1 MNDDFSWLD
10 DAIIHISKCVGVD
23 RIHAISANPAYACIT
38 ISVLRGD
45 EIYPDKII
53 QYCPPI
59 KDLDLAASLIRG
71 ALIND
76 KSLYP
81 KNSI

>member
-1 MNDDFSWLD
+1 MSDNFLWLD
-10 DAIIHISKCVGVD
+10 DVISHINKCVGVD
-23 RIHAISANPAYACIT
+23 RIHTISANPVYACVT

-45 EIYPDKII
+45 EVYPGKII

-71 ALIND
+71 AL
-76 KSLYP
+76 SEHCL
-81 KNSI
+81 